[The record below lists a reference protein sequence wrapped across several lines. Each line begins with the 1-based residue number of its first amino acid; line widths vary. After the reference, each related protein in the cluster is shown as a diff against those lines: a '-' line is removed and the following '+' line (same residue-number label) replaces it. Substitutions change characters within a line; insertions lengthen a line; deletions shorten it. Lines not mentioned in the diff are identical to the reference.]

1 MDGWMEG
8 WVGGWSV
15 LGDKN
20 MLHKFQR
27 GTLAEFNDVS
37 LKNTQSK
44 KIILF
49 STLRAF
55 K

>member
-1 MDGWMEG
+1 MDGQMEEWM
-8 WVGGWSV
+8 GGWSV

-27 GTLAEFNDVS
+27 GTLAEFNGVS

-44 KIILF
+44 KIFLF
-49 STLRAF
+49 TIQRTF